1 MALKGSREV
10 YREIGGLYL
19 YACVSLLVG
28 FAIPLVFQPLRASVS
43 SLLNALVATELAP
56 LLGTL
61 AGGFVIAT
69 LSTFAWNF
77 FLGAGIQIV
86 TGLLGPEIT
95 KFILFGRAVFI
106 GLIYGGTTE
115 SIARALDY
123 KTSSYAGLVV
133 VVLTEFLAY
142 SIATHGGVKVGKVLM
157 PRVDGT
163 LTQKIVDAL
172 KGPSLSTYKKMKN
185 EVKKELRASLDLCPI
200 IAVLLIFAAAL
211 EISLVYGQPIL
222 G

>member
-1 MALKGSREV
+1 MPEYEEKTHTLIIR
-10 YREIGGLYL
+10 LYF

-28 FAIPLVFQPLRASVS
+28 FVLPLLFKPLEAAVS
-43 SLLNALVATELAP
+43 SVLNALVATELAP

-61 AGGFVIAT
+61 TSGFVIAV

-86 TGLLGPEIT
+86 SGLLGPEIT
-95 KFILFGRAVFI
+95 KFILFGRAALI
-106 GLIYGGTTE
+106 GFIYGGTIE
-115 SIARALDY
+115 SITYALNY
-123 KTSSYAGLVV
+123 NTLNYAGLAV

-142 SIATHGGVKVGKVLM
+142 SIATYGGVNVGKVLVT
-157 PRVDGT
+157 RVNGT
-163 LTQKIVDAL
+163 LSQRIVDAL

-185 EVKKELRASLDLCPI
+185 EIRTQLKAALGLCPV
-200 IAVLLIFAAAL
+200 IAALLIFAATL
-211 EISLVYGQPIL
+211 EIWLVL

>member
-1 MALKGSREV
+1 
-10 YREIGGLYL
+10 
-19 YACVSLLVG
+19 
-28 FAIPLVFQPLRASVS
+28 
-43 SLLNALVATELAP
+43 VATELAP

-61 AGGFVIAT
+61 TSGFVIAT

-86 TGLLGPEIT
+86 TGLFGPEIT
-95 KFILFGRAVFI
+95 KFILFGRAFLI

-123 KTSSYAGLVV
+123 NALSYAGLAV

-142 SIATHGGVKVGKVLM
+142 SIATYGGVNVGNVLM

-163 LTQKIVDAL
+163 LTQKIADAL

-185 EVKKELRASLDLCPI
+185 DVKKELRTSLRLCPI

-211 EISLVYGQPIL
+211 EIWLVL

>member
-1 MALKGSREV
+1 MTMKGSRKV
-10 YREIGGLYL
+10 YREIIRLYL
-19 YACVSLLVG
+19 YACSPLFVG
-28 FAIPLVFQPLRASVS
+28 FVLPLFFETLKASVS

-61 AGGFVIAT
+61 TSGFVIAT

-86 TGLLGPEIT
+86 TGLFGPEIT
-95 KFILFGRAVFI
+95 KFILFGRAFLI

-123 KTSSYAGLVV
+123 NALSYAGLAV

-142 SIATHGGVKVGKVLM
+142 SIATYGGVNVGNVLM

-163 LTQKIVDAL
+163 LTQKIADAL

-185 EVKKELRASLDLCPI
+185 DVKKELRTSLRLCPI

-211 EISLVYGQPIL
+211 EIWLVL

>member
-1 MALKGSREV
+1 MTMKGSRKV
-10 YREIGGLYL
+10 YREIIRLYS
-19 YACVSLLVG
+19 YACSSLFVG
-28 FAIPLVFQPLRASVS
+28 FVLPLFFEPLKAGIS

-61 AGGFVIAT
+61 EYGFVMAT
-69 LSTFAWNF
+69 LFTFAWNF
-77 FLGAGIQIV
+77 SVGAVVQILA
-86 TGLLGPEIT
+86 GLFGPEIT
-95 KFILFGRAVFI
+95 KFILFGRAVLI

-123 KTSSYAGLVV
+123 NALSYAGLAV

-142 SIATHGGVKVGKVLM
+142 SIATYGGVNVGKVLM
-157 PRVDGT
+157 TRVDGT

-185 EVKKELRASLDLCPI
+185 EVKKELRASLNLCPI
-200 IAVLLIFAAAL
+200 IAALLIFAAAL
-211 EISLVYGQPIL
+211 EIWLVL

>member
-1 MALKGSREV
+1 MTMKGSRKV
-10 YREIGGLYL
+10 RREIIRLYL
-19 YACVSLLVG
+19 YACSSLFVG
-28 FAIPLVFQPLRASVS
+28 FVLTLLFEPLKASVS

-56 LLGTL
+56 LLGALTS
-61 AGGFVIAT
+61 GFVIET

-86 TGLLGPEIT
+86 TGLFGPEIT

-106 GLIYGGTTE
+106 GLIYGGTSE

-123 KTSSYAGLVV
+123 NTLSYAGLAV

-142 SIATHGGVKVGKVLM
+142 SIATYGGVNIGKVLM
-157 PRVDGT
+157 PRVDAT
-163 LTQKIVDAL
+163 LTQKIVNVL
-172 KGPSLSTYKKMKN
+172 KGPPLSTYKKMKN
-185 EVKKELRASLDLCPI
+185 EVKKEIRASLNLCPI
-200 IAVLLIFAAAL
+200 IAVLLMFAATL
-211 EISLVYGQPIL
+211 EIWLVL